1 MAFIN
6 RHFKHEGWLMV
17 AVVAVPL
24 VVGIAAAIILPAV
37 HIQSKVIGSARE
49 SVTIGNPCNTFA
61 SEFAPLETPLLRNA
75 NGKLELV
82 LSFTPAK
89 DEEAEGVITAVSAGA
104 RKLLVKQDPRQI
116 TALRI
121 EQRRLV
127 LSVESA
133 AHATDVLELMCFEE
147 KYRKPKLQVAS

>member
-1 MAFIN
+1 MASIN
-6 RHFKHEGWLMV
+6 RHFKLEGWLIL
-17 AVVAVPL
+17 AVVVVPL

-37 HIQSKVIGSARE
+37 QARDKVIESARE
-49 SVTIGNPCNTFA
+49 SVTIGNPCNTFV
-61 SEFAPLETPLLRNA
+61 SEFAPLETPLLRNT

-89 DEEAEGVITAVSAGA
+89 DEEAEGVIAAVSAGA
-104 RKLLVKQDPRQI
+104 RKILVKQDPRQI
-116 TALRI
+116 KALRI

-133 AHATDVLELMCFEE
+133 ANAADVLELMCFEE
-147 KYRKPKLQVAS
+147 KYRKPKLHVAS